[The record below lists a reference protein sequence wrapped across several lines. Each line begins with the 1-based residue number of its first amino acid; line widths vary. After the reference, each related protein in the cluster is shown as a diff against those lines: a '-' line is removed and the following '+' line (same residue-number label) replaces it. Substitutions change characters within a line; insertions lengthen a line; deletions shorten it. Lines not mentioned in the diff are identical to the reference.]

1 MKQWWALGMLLLAAC
16 GSDSGEQGVASDATA
31 ANQAGR
37 KQAIDF
43 SILAGDWTKKGQYA
57 TVSEHWQARADGY
70 WQGAVYRI
78 ENGDSTLL
86 EALQLEPRGDSSYAY
101 IARVIGQNDEK
112 AIPFLLSTYIAD
124 SLFVFEN
131 AGHDFPQRIS
141 YRLPNAQTL
150 EITLGILADSSKNKV
165 FIFDR

>member
-1 MKQWWALGMLLLAAC
+1 MKQWWIMGMLLLTAC
-16 GSDSGEQGVASDATA
+16 GKGSDEQGVAEDKAVA
-31 ANQAGR
+31 EKAG
-37 KQAIDF
+37 QEHALDF

-112 AIPFLLSTYIAD
+112 AIPYLLSTYIAD
-124 SLFVFEN
+124 SLFIFEN

-165 FIFDR
+165 FVFNR